1 MTFLGDARRDQIKRC
16 ATSTWSLGAW
26 CFVFMKFVVSCLP
39 WSKPGCMS
47 TSWNWRR
54 ARNFLSWQ
62 AATMSSTAESS
73 SKPALSRT
81 EPCGMV
87 LGAAAEGQA
96 SRARDGKGGGNSQS
110 TWPWTPKTKEIAK
123 KMMSPMKVKTMTLL
137 LMKGG
142 AQEHHSAYVAYQGAR
157 ARYKEASAKALM
169 PMPWSGKRK
178 RDSDLLSRGV
188 IAQLASVEAI
198 GTKMTFAHCGR
209 RLRVERVET
218 RRSLTNLATP
228 KSAMRLPTHASW
240 LMVGSR
246 ATCRMT
252 SWRLSTLHAPSRLL
266 GIPGLNRSTRCLMLW
281 TFPTRSSR
289 RRTASSS
296 VPPGSLSKVSP
307 FVAGLQLRASVVC
320 SEGSHCPMPGAIAFL
335 KSSFVSA
342 WNEIWFGSRNGH
354 FICFGCEEFEDSEEQ
369 HRSPSSF
376 SSQFPELPPPAFDGA
391 LEDEVWVPT
400 CEVYMT
406 TAADHF
412 EHEGVS
418 SVERVP
424 ATMSSSRFIIFGYD
438 KEEPFGSAEHA
449 EQWRHVEQRRFLHGG
464 NMQIR
469 ATISGLKLKVSSYT
483 CACDPSSAFI
493 HSILFLGKL
502 KIENF
507 ETLFW
512 KLWAELAELR
522 R

>member
-1 MTFLGDARRDQIKRC
+1 MTFLGDARKRPDQTVRYFNVEFGRMVLRLHEVRCELPPLVKAWLHVDKLKLTESQELSLLASRDK
-16 ATSTWSLGAW
+16 
-26 CFVFMKFVVSCLP
+26 
-39 WSKPGCMS
+39 
-47 TSWNWRR
+47 
-54 ARNFLSWQ
+54 
-62 AATMSSTAESS
+62 SSTAESS

-110 TWPWTPKTKEIAK
+110 TWPWTPKTKEVAK

-142 AQEHHSAYVAYQGAR
+142 AQEHHSAYMAYQGAK

-228 KSAMRLPTHASW
+228 KSAMRLPTCASW

-246 ATCRMT
+246 ATCRLT

-296 VPPGSLSKVSP
+296 VPPGSLNKVSP

-335 KSSFVSA
+335 KSGFVSA

-418 SVERVP
+418 SVEGIP

-449 EQWRHVEQRRFLHGG
+449 EQWRHVEQRSLFYMVETCKSEQRFLDWNWKWVH
-464 NMQIR
+464 IR
-469 ATISGLKLKVSSYT
+469 VHVIPRRHS
-483 CACDPSSAFI
+483 FI
-493 HSILFLGKL
+493 QSCFLENSRSKTSRL
-502 KIENF
+502 SFENF
-507 ETLFW
+507 E
-512 KLWAELAELR
+512 R
-522 R
+522 N